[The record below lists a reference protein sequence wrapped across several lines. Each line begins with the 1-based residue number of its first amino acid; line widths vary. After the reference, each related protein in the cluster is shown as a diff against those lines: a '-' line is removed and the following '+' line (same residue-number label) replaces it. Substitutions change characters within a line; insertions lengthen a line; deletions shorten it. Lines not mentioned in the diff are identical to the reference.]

1 MNEYPSDVGVGL
13 SRVIPLLLLIV
24 LVSILPFPLSTLTL
38 KVVDV
43 LAVASKLIF
52 AVVFDSVKFA
62 VLVVESFVAVTV
74 VSTLSLKAAPPND
87 ALKSLGLSPYTLPP
101 VVSAARILVQ
111 VELKFVTPGFNFILT
126 LNITYVPPVISP
138 VV

>member
-87 ALKSLGLSPYTLPP
+87 ALNNP
-101 VVSAARILVQ
+101 VVGPFKTRFSPI
-111 VELKFVTPGFNFILT
+111 VTPLSVTRIE
-126 LNITYVPPVISP
+126 
-138 VV
+138 

>member
-43 LAVASKLIF
+43 LAVASKLKF
-52 AVVFDSVKFA
+52 AVVFDSVKLAF
-62 VLVVESFVAVTV
+62 LVVESFVAVTV
-74 VSTLSLKAAPPND
+74 VSTLSLKAAPPRE

-101 VVSAARILVQ
+101 VVYAARILVQ
-111 VELKFVTPGFNFILT
+111 VELKVVTPEFNLILI
-126 LNITYVPPVISP
+126 LNIAYIPLDISP

>member
-1 MNEYPSDVGVGL
+1 MNEYPSDVGVVL
-13 SRVIPLLLLIV
+13 SRLIPLLLIV

-43 LAVASKLIF
+43 LAVASKLKF

-62 VLVVESFVAVTV
+62 VLVVESFIAVTI
-74 VSTLSLKAAPPND
+74 VSILSLKAAPPND

-101 VVSAARILVQ
+101 VVYAARILVQ

>member
-1 MNEYPSDVGVGL
+1 MNEYPSDVGVVL
-13 SRVIPLLLLIV
+13 SRLIPLLLIV

-38 KVVDV
+38 NVVDV
-43 LAVASKLIF
+43 LAVASKLKF
-52 AVVFDSVKFA
+52 AVVFDSVKLP
-62 VLVVESFVAVTV
+62 VLVVEPFVAVTA

-101 VVSAARILVQ
+101 VVSATRILIQ
-111 VELKFVTPGFNFILT
+111 VELKVVTPEFNLILI
-126 LNITYVPPVISP
+126 LNIAYIPLDISP